1 MTTLRKGCEK
11 MVWFYKLVAVILSL
25 FIYSPAGE
33 IATYTTLNGEA
44 ELVFTVLSDVHL
56 EGNNE
61 DRFELFGEGIRD
73 INSNNANDFIVFL
86 GDNTMNGQV
95 VELSAFYSILDEY
108 NTIGTFM
115 VTGNHDLCPSDY
127 NVGTYED
134 LRDRFFKYKNEYSKT
149 QYDDSVYYSVN
160 VFDKYQFIV
169 LGSESDAGIQEDLS
183 DTQLEWLENELEM
196 AKNDDKIVFLFN
208 HYPLNN
214 VWADVWSEGHIGED
228 SDRLYELLTQYDNRT
243 FYFSGHLHMGLYED
257 KREVVT
263 DGNITFV
270 NVPAFGA
277 DNDVGEADIQ
287 DKGMGVTVEAYENE
301 VIIRVRNFAEHK
313 WMDIEYEFE
322 L

>member
-1 MTTLRKGCEK
+1 

-73 INSNNANDFIVFL
+73 INSAEQKSDALIFL

-95 VELSAFYSILDEY
+95 IESSALFGMLKEY
-108 NTIGTFM
+108 NEIENILM
-115 VTGNHDLCPSDY
+115 VAGNHELCPSDY
-127 NVGTYED
+127 NVGEYED
-134 LRDRFFKYKNEYSKT
+134 LRDRFLRYYNAFTDIETETLYH
-149 QYDDSVYYSVN
+149 SVTINGYH
-160 VFDKYQFIV
+160 FII
-169 LGSESDAGIQEDLS
+169 LGSEADAGLEQEIS
-183 DTQLEWLENELEM
+183 DEQFEWLENELKSAEESE
-196 AKNDDKIVFLFN
+196 NPVFLFN
-208 HYPLNN
+208 HWPLNN
-214 VWADVWSEGHIGED
+214 VWEDVWSEGHIGED
-228 SDRLYELLTQYDNRT
+228 SDRLYELLTQYDNRI

-313 WMDIEYEFE
+313 WMDVEYEFE